1 MSDNFDMCREELK
14 ERLRGISRFSDPMP
28 EHLTRAMTEALD
40 EASAPGSAP
49 DKEASPFKRW
59 IGAVVPVALAASL
72 ALGIILGRGGIR
84 PVGETGAEVPKTVA
98 DYIHDVTHDH
108 YLFARLDNAL
118 EVRQQDP
125 AQLEA
130 WLRQSLHFSPD
141 LPDGSGPFTLEGGRI
156 WHTVNR
162 LSALAAY
169 RLPDGRMAILFAVP
183 AENLAPR
190 GTHAE
195 SVAGHEVFA
204 GRGWGREARAWYE
217 DGLALALV
225 VPEGHLPPSWS
236 QVFLH

>member
-14 ERLRGISRFSDPMP
+14 ERLRESPRYADPMP
-28 EHLTRAMTEALD
+28 DRLMRAMAETLD
-40 EASAPGSAP
+40 EASARGTSSGTV
-49 DKEASPFKRW
+49 ASPLKRW
-59 IGAVVPVALAASL
+59 MGAVVPVALAASL
-72 ALGIILGRGGIR
+72 ALGILLGRGGFR
-84 PVGETGAEVPKTVA
+84 PVEDTGGEMPKTVA

-118 EVRQQDP
+118 ETRQQDP
-125 AQLEA
+125 VQLEA
-130 WLRQSLHFSPD
+130 WLQQSLHFTPD
-141 LPDGSGPFTLEGGRI
+141 LPDGSEPFTLEGGRI

-169 RLPDGRMAILFAVP
+169 RLPDGQMAILFAVP

-190 GTHAE
+190 GADAE
-195 SVAGHEVFA
+195 SVAGHQVFT

-217 DGLALALV
+217 DDLALALV

-236 QVFLH
+236 RVFLH